1 MIARN
6 ISQALC
12 SGNET
17 LIKEAFITIR
27 NNYPSMDLSEYHY
40 LVDWVESSE
49 DYFGEPTLE
58 ARWIHWCT
66 KATSISVADDN
77 KTDIPLLIGCL
88 KSLHLFKAYLNKIS
102 NIPETIGN
110 CTFLEKI
117 DLSNNYLTNLPD
129 TWSTLDNLS
138 FLALNGNRIKQLP
151 PSLADCSSLRKLNL
165 RNNKISTIPNSF
177 GSSSS
182 LKIIMGCNNAFK
194 EIPNGLSGM
203 TSLFMLYFRENTIKN
218 IDSSVSVLG
227 KLPNLRGLDLSS
239 CKISSIPSSLKRITQ
254 LKRLNLYG
262 NPLPE
267 SEIAKAEEL
276 LPECTIITYPH
287 SFIDPD

>member
-1 MIARN
+1 MIENN
-6 ISQALC
+6 ISHALC
-12 SGNET
+12 SGNEI

-27 NNYPSMDLSEYHY
+27 NKYPLIDLSQYHH
-40 LVDWVESSE
+40 LVDWIESSE

-77 KTDIPLLIGCL
+77 KTDIPLLVGCL
-88 KSLHLFKAYLNKIS
+88 KSLRLFKAYLNKIS
-102 NIPETIGN
+102 SVPETIGN
-110 CTFLEKI
+110 CTLLEKI
-117 DLSNNYLTNLPD
+117 DLSNNHLTDLPD

-138 FLALNGNRIKQLP
+138 FLALNGNQIKQLP
-151 PSLADCSSLRKLNL
+151 PSLADCSSLRKINI
-165 RNNKISTIPNSF
+165 RNNKINTISNSF

-182 LKIIMGCNNAFK
+182 LKIIMGCNNSFK
-194 EIPNGLSGM
+194 EVPTGLSDM
-203 TSLFMLYFRENTIKN
+203 TSLSMLYLKENAITS
-218 IDSSVSVLG
+218 IDSSISVLN
-227 KLPNLRGLDLSS
+227 KLPSLRGLDLSS
-239 CKISSIPSSLKRITQ
+239 CEISSIPSSFKNITQ

-267 SEIAKAEEL
+267 SEIAKIEKL